1 MRKED
6 RTHNIING
14 NLGGKLF
21 ALIIVRS
28 FTVYMDGPPLFF
40 LSLHPYSIL
49 SELTASHYMLIA
61 RTGSYISTF
70 NGEGHGWVVF
80 KLSWCF

>member
-1 MRKED
+1 M
-6 RTHNIING
+6 
-14 NLGGKLF
+14 
-21 ALIIVRS
+21 
-28 FTVYMDGPPLFF
+28 YMDRPLPFF
-40 LSLHPYSIL
+40 LSLHPSFIL

-80 KLSWCF
+80 